1 MKQPLIEFQ
10 GVSKTF
16 PRAGG
21 QMLLRNYLGVLFQRH
36 SKQVFY
42 AVKDVSFKVEHG
54 ESVAVIGSNGAGKST
69 LLSLVAG
76 LSPPDEGTVTVN
88 GKVAPLLELGV
99 GFHTE
104 LTGKEN
110 VRLNA
115 SLMGVSR
122 RRMNQIF
129 DQIVDFSGV
138 SEFINEPLR
147 TYSSGMKLRLAFA
160 VAIHCEPEILLTDE
174 VLTVGD
180 KDFQVQCL
188 AKIKEFRRAGKTLL
202 CVSHSPGMVE
212 TLCDT
217 ALWLEHGQL
226 VMTGKVSD
234 VLRAYTAGAKA
245 SV

>member
-1 MKQPLIEFQ
+1 
-10 GVSKTF
+10 
-16 PRAGG
+16 
-21 QMLLRNYLGVLFQRH
+21 MLLRNYLGILFQRH